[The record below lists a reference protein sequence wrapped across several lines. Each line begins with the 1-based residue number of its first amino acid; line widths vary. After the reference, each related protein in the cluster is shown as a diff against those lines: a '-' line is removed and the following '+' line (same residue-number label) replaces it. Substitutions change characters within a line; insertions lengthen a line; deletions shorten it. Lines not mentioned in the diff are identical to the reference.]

1 MSESLVGQMIG
12 NVRLEGVLG
21 EGAVG
26 SVYRGHHTTL
36 GIDVAVKILKLERH
50 QVNDTY
56 YYERFRREAQITAK
70 LNHPNLVKVRDFG
83 QYNSLPYIIME
94 YVDGCAMDEYLRQR
108 KGPLPEQTILK
119 VLLSVASALS
129 VAHAAGVIHR
139 DLKPANILISQKGQ
153 LKVADLGLARSQ
165 DMPALTM
172 EQMMVGSPGYMSP
185 ERLIAGGQVDHRS
198 DIYALG
204 VIGYQVAFGT
214 MPYNGDIVQVIHGHL
229 SGQASFDLPTHCGPE
244 TVKLIKKMMAY
255 DQNDRHQNT
264 NQVIAHIRAILT
276 GKSVEVSTDSIP
288 TSSAPTMVKNE
299 TNDTVAATTVT
310 GRAASKAAMNGTA
323 SSVRHPKPRRL
334 RPLGIMACTPDTSQP
349 TGPKASVAT
358 PAVASTAPAS
368 SGSLRFV
375 WLLGIG
381 VFLVAVAVG
390 WYFSR

>member
-36 GIDVAVKILKLERH
+36 GIDVAVKVLKLERH

-83 QYNSLPYIIME
+83 QYNSLPYIVME

-119 VLLSVASALS
+119 VLMSVASALS

-185 ERLIAGGQVDHRS
+185 ERLIAGGDVDHRS

-229 SGQASFDLPTHCGPE
+229 SGQASFDLPTHCSPE
-244 TVKLIKKMMAY
+244 TIKLIKKMMAY
-255 DQNDRHQNT
+255 DQKDRHQNT
-264 NQVIAHIRAILT
+264 DQIVAHIRAILE
-276 GKSVEVSTDSIP
+276 GKSVEVSVSPGPSLTSQIIDTNASGSGVDDAAVPERATSP
-288 TSSAPTMVKNE
+288 T
-299 TNDTVAATTVT
+299 
-310 GRAASKAAMNGTA
+310 AMNGTA
-323 SSVRHPKPRRL
+323 SGATTPTAPAPSTSEGRRPQPRV
-334 RPLGIMACTPDTSQP
+334 AQP
-349 TGPKASVAT
+349 TGTTA
-358 PAVASTAPAS
+358 PAVAPAVPQTAPGSA
-368 SGSLRFV
+368 GSLRLVLFMGLGM
-375 WLLGIG
+375 LLVG
-381 VFLVAVAVG
+381 VAVG
-390 WYFSR
+390 WLFSR